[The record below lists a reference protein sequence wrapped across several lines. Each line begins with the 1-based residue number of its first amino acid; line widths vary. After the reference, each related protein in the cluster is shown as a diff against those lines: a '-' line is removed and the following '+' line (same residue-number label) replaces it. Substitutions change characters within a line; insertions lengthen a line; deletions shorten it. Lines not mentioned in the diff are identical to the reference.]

1 MPQNIQNKVD
11 NFLSSKSESSQY
23 FSGVF
28 ATLLAT
34 PCSAPFLGT
43 AVGFSMG
50 SSNINI
56 LLIFLSISLGFS
68 FPYLIFIVMPQI
80 IKVFPKPGKWMENFR
95 YILGLM
101 LLSSF
106 IWIINL
112 LKINHY
118 AVFIFILVIL
128 LFSYFKIKSK
138 FTLIS
143 SIIFLISNIY
153 IFSDLFASKKR
164 GIVWENYNQESL
176 KNYLEDN
183 RTILV
188 DVTAEWCVTCKFNKL
203 TTLNTNTIID
213 FISENNI
220 VALKADWTER
230 DNDILNFIKN
240 YNKFGI
246 PVNII
251 YGPKNKEGILLPEII
266 SKDIVI
272 NELLKAGINEN

>member
-1 MPQNIQNKVD
+1 
-11 NFLSSKSESSQY
+11 
-23 FSGVF
+23 
-28 ATLLAT
+28 
-34 PCSAPFLGT
+34 
-43 AVGFSMG
+43 
-50 SSNINI
+50 
-56 LLIFLSISLGFS
+56 
-68 FPYLIFIVMPQI
+68 MPQI